1 LIFIIILQTVSE
13 TMNSDILH
21 IAVYVITGGIL
32 GTIII
37 LAATKF
43 VPGIVDKLTPN
54 IDEQKEIVRGNQA
67 IAQFYGMV
75 CGAVIIGISIV
86 VAAAVLGGIQSGAG
100 ILKPINLTPQIYTP
114 VYTNAP
120 AVIDP
125 NKSN

>member
-1 LIFIIILQTVSE
+1 
-13 TMNSDILH
+13 MNSDILH

>member
-1 LIFIIILQTVSE
+1 MSADII
-13 TMNSDILH
+13 H
-21 IAVYVITGGIL
+21 IVAYVITGGFL

-54 IDEQKEIVRGNQA
+54 MDEQKEIVRGNQA
-67 IAQFYGMV
+67 AAQFYGMI

-120 AVIDP
+120 AVINSDKA
-125 NKSN
+125 NNSNWFGVDED